1 MYRYLINI
9 LMLLSASLSLH
20 SALAL
25 PLSSVLEKN
34 YQEVATSNVSVKPYK
49 ENTTLSDFAYQQSG
63 NQKLSQSKLPTSL
76 RLLLQENTDHSL
88 LLQSLLCEVIT
99 LTINHNQAIQSK
111 LRQSQLR
118 QSYLAQLSAHTD
130 IIGQQNTLY
139 SQKNSYQ
146 AKLEQ
151 QRTS

>member
-1 MYRYLINI
+1 MNI
-9 LMLLSASLSLH
+9 LLLLSASLSLH

-25 PLSSVLEKN
+25 PLSSVLDKG

-49 ENTTLSDFAYQQSG
+49 EKTTLIYFAYQQ
-63 NQKLSQSKLPTSL
+63 LSQSKLPTSL

-88 LLQSLLCEVIT
+88 LLQNLLCEVLT
-99 LTINHNQAIQSK
+99 LSINHNQAIQSK

-118 QSYLAQLSAHTD
+118 QSYLSQLSAHTD